1 MPLRRIVRA
10 VPALLAAL
18 VLTLPT
24 ARAQEAGGAGTL
36 TVGVSQFAATL
47 HPSIEP
53 SVAASYINGMA
64 RRPITA
70 YGPDWELACFL
81 CVELPTLEN
90 GGAVLETT
98 PEGEDGIAV
107 TYTLQPDAAWGDGTP
122 LTTAD
127 VAFAWEVG
135 RSDASPFANLE
146 LYRSLY
152 ALDILDEKTF
162 TAHFDRVTFTYNAI
176 NDLRPL
182 PAHLERPVFEAA
194 PEAYRDRTLY
204 AANPTN
210 PGLWFGPYRPA
221 EVEIGAYVVLEP
233 NPAWWG
239 APPAFDRVVVRT
251 VENTA
256 ALEANLLSG
265 TVDMIAGELGLTLDQ
280 ALAFEQRHGEDW
292 QIAYRPGLIYEH
304 IDLNLSN
311 PVLADRR
318 VRQGL
323 LWALDRQALSDQLFA
338 GRQPVAHTSVSPL
351 DWVHD
356 DGIKTYTR
364 DPDRAVA
371 LFEAAGFDR
380 IVDGVRT
387 DAEGRALEFTLMTTA
402 GNRSRELVQQVL
414 PAAVGGGRGP
424 SRPRPAAGPPTSS
437 ARRCRAAFPALRWF
451 AWVSRPGAVPRPT
464 LPPRPPP
471 ARGPWAGPL
480 PGLLLPRWPR
490 LLAAPAVAVGPA
502 RGRAALWS
510 LSSRRSLPRPCQVL
524 PLSFRAPPLSPA
536 RRGLA
541 GVSPPPWPSGAFA
554 PVGRGLAAG
563 GRAPEGPVGRGPS
576 AACVCPGGARLSRPA
591 RARFPPPR
599 RALPPPAPCRG
610 AAAVVLGARAVF
622 ASFPV
627 CRSSRRR
634 SARRPRLP
642 AVVVARPRARSGCA
656 ARFVSRCGPARGGLV
671 PSFLCRFPSSAS
683 PRPSSLGAPPFVAT
697 SRPRRSRWSGV
708 RRVPGGCALARPG
721 ARGDSLRV
729 GRWGRPP
736 RIRRGRYRGGVEE
749 MLQDEA
755 QAAAWAW
762 SPRALA
768 WAMSSRI
775 IRLIR
780 FSPRPG
786 SRPDRAPPFR
796 RLCPLG
802 RFLSPLRVWRR
813 FSFPRSHSCADASP
827 HP

>member
-1 MPLRRIVRA
+1 MPLPRIVRA

-18 VLTLPT
+18 VLTLPA

-36 TVGVSQFAATL
+36 TIGVSQFAATL

-81 CVELPTLEN
+81 CIELPTLEN

-204 AANPTN
+204 AADPTN

-292 QIAYRPGLIYEH
+292 QIVYRPGLIYEH

-387 DAEGRALEFTLMTTA
+387 DAEGRALDFTLMTTA

-414 PAAVGGGRGP
+414 QSQWAEVGVRI
-424 SRPRPAAGPPTSS
+424 AIDNED
-437 ARRCRAAFPALRWF
+437 ARTFFGQTVSERRFPAMAMF
-451 AWVSRPGAVPRPT
+451 AWVSSPENVPRTTLHTDHIPT
-464 LPPRPPP
+464 EDNN
-471 ARGPWAGPL
+471 WAGQNYTGFSNAAMDALIEATEVELDRQRRAELWRWIQAIYAEEL
-480 PGLLLPRWPR
+480 P
-490 LLAAPAVAVGPA
+490 
-502 RGRAALWS
+502 
-510 LSSRRSLPRPCQVL
+510 VL
-524 PLSFRAPPLSPA
+524 PLYFRASPYI
-536 RRGLA
+536 L
-541 GVSPPPWPSGAFA
+541 PPWLEGVTPTGHQAPSTLW
-554 PVGRGLAAG
+554 V
-563 GRAPEGPVGRGPS
+563 ED
-576 AACVCPGGARLSRPA
+576 
-591 RARFPPPR
+591 
-599 RALPPPAPCRG
+599 
-610 AAAVVLGARAVF
+610 
-622 ASFPV
+622 
-627 CRSSRRR
+627 
-634 SARRPRLP
+634 
-642 AVVVARPRARSGCA
+642 
-656 ARFVSRCGPARGGLV
+656 
-671 PSFLCRFPSSAS
+671 
-683 PRPSSLGAPPFVAT
+683 
-697 SRPRRSRWSGV
+697 W
-708 RRVPGGCALARPG
+708 RRV
-721 ARGDSLRV
+721 
-729 GRWGRPP
+729 
-736 RIRRGRYRGGVEE
+736 E
-749 MLQDEA
+749 
-755 QAAAWAW
+755 
-762 SPRALA
+762 
-768 WAMSSRI
+768 
-775 IRLIR
+775 
-780 FSPRPG
+780 
-786 SRPDRAPPFR
+786 
-796 RLCPLG
+796 
-802 RFLSPLRVWRR
+802 
-813 FSFPRSHSCADASP
+813 
-827 HP
+827 